1 MLSWKLA
8 PLVCFPLL
16 AGCGKPM
23 VCTTEVTEGAGTFK
37 AVAQGRSNHQPVI
50 ERESLSAACEQL
62 CVATRRTDPRA
73 ACISRCTV
81 DASMGKIGV
90 RTSCSEGSL

>member
-8 PLVCFPLL
+8 AALWFPLL

-37 AVAQGRSNHQPVI
+37 AVAQGHSDHRPVI

-62 CVATRRTDPRA
+62 CVGTRINAPRA
-73 ACISRCTV
+73 ACISRCAV

-90 RTSCSEGSL
+90 RTSCTEGSL